1 MLTNATWIGFQHGIN
16 LGGWFSQCDYSE
28 ERYET
33 FIRKSDLQTIAEW
46 GLDHVRLPVDYNL
59 VQREDGSLI
68 ESGFRRIKTV
78 IEWCREYGLHL
89 VLDLHKTI
97 GFSFD
102 QGEAQTGFF
111 ENKELQEHFYRLW
124 EAFAV
129 RLAGDSDMLA
139 FELLNEV
146 TDREF
151 IGPWNRIAKE
161 CIGRIRKYAP
171 ETLILVG
178 SYNNNGAAEVKY
190 LEAPADEN
198 VIYNFHC
205 YEPLKFTHQGA
216 WWTDAIVPEERLSFE
231 DSGTCEE
238 YFEELFSS
246 AAAHAKANNTV
257 LYCGEFG
264 VIDIVGAE
272 DSLKWIDTISRVF
285 DRLRIGRC
293 LWCYKEMDFGIAD
306 SKYDGCRER
315 LLEIL

>member
-1 MLTNATWIGFQHGIN
+1 MYSRGFRKGIN
-16 LGGWFSQCDYSE
+16 LGGWMSQCDYSR
-28 ERYET
+28 ERLDG
-33 FIRKSDLQTIAEW
+33 FITEADIARIAQW
-46 GLDHVRLPVDYNL
+46 GFDHVRLPFDHNI
-59 VQREDGSLI
+59 VQNEDGSFI
-68 ESGFRRIKTV
+68 EEGFGRIGKAV
-78 IEWCREYGLHL
+78 ELAGKYGMKI
-89 VLDLHKTI
+89 VLDLHKTA

-102 QGEAQTGFF
+102 TYENENGFF
-111 ENKELQEHFYRLW
+111 GNEALQQRFYELW
-124 EAFAV
+124 EQVAV
-129 RLAGDSDMLA
+129 RFGNDPENIA

-216 WWTDAIVPEERLSFE
+216 WWTDAIIPEERLSFE
-231 DSGTCEE
+231 ESGTCEE

>member
-1 MLTNATWIGFQHGIN
+1 MYSRGFRKGIN
-16 LGGWFSQCDYSE
+16 LGGWMSQCDYSR
-28 ERYET
+28 ERLDG
-33 FIRKSDLQTIAEW
+33 FITEADIARIAQW
-46 GLDHVRLPVDYNL
+46 GFDHVRLPFDHNI
-59 VQREDGSLI
+59 VQNEDGSFI
-68 ESGFRRIKTV
+68 EEGFGRIGKAV
-78 IEWCREYGLHL
+78 ELAGKYGMKI
-89 VLDLHKTI
+89 VLDLHKTA

-102 QGEAQTGFF
+102 TYENENGFF
-111 ENKELQEHFYRLW
+111 GNEALQQRFYELW
-124 EAFAV
+124 EQVAV
-129 RLAGDSDMLA
+129 RFGNDPENIA

-231 DSGTCEE
+231 ESGTCEE

>member
-1 MLTNATWIGFQHGIN
+1 M
-16 LGGWFSQCDYSE
+16 SQCDYSR
-28 ERYET
+28 ERLDG
-33 FIRKSDLQTIAEW
+33 FITEADIARIAQW
-46 GLDHVRLPVDYNL
+46 GFDHVRLPFDHNI
-59 VQREDGSLI
+59 VQNEDGSFI
-68 ESGFRRIKTV
+68 EEGFGRIGKAV
-78 IEWCREYGLHL
+78 ELAGKYGMKI
-89 VLDLHKTI
+89 VLDLHKTA

-102 QGEAQTGFF
+102 TYENENGFF
-111 ENKELQEHFYRLW
+111 GNEALQQRFYELW
-124 EAFAV
+124 EQVAV
-129 RLAGDSDMLA
+129 RFGNDPENIA

-161 CIGRIRKYAP
+161 CIGHIRKYAP

-231 DSGTCEE
+231 ESGTSEK

>member
-1 MLTNATWIGFQHGIN
+1 MYSRGFRKGIN
-16 LGGWFSQCDYSE
+16 LGGWMSQCDYSR
-28 ERYET
+28 ERLDG
-33 FIRKSDLQTIAEW
+33 FITEADIARIAQW
-46 GLDHVRLPVDYNL
+46 GFDHVRLPFDHNI
-59 VQREDGSLI
+59 VQNEDGSFI
-68 ESGFRRIKTV
+68 EEGFGRIGKAV
-78 IEWCREYGLHL
+78 ELAGKYGMKI
-89 VLDLHKTI
+89 VLDLHKTA

-102 QGEAQTGFF
+102 TYENENGFF
-111 ENKELQEHFYRLW
+111 GNEALQQRFYELW
-124 EAFAV
+124 EQVAV
-129 RLAGDSDMLA
+129 RFGNDPENIA

-161 CIGRIRKYAP
+161 CIGRIRKNAP

-231 DSGTCEE
+231 ESGTCEE